1 MKIQT
6 LIAAALAAS
15 AVFAQEAAPAA
26 PAAAAAPTTGQAA
39 AVAVQPEAAAA
50 EANKDIT
57 VEVNA
62 KDKLDDAFAE
72 YADKRGFSYGEKT
85 PKGSIYYKG
94 SSPVDQHVE
103 SATFIKSR
111 AFAYERAYLN
121 AVGSYV
127 MDFFGRELTE
137 TAMETFGNQSSNA
150 EEAPKMTPADISK
163 KIELL
168 ADAKL
173 DKALADAGVDP
184 SKYQGAPVI
193 EKRKLMQDT
202 LVKRTVNKALHSSS
216 GCLPVKT
223 FESRGTD
230 GRYYIGVVIRV
241 GADCTALSNAFRT
254 KQRPALMREGGLTVK
269 EALPDTPEEIVQTFG
284 VRLYFDETGTP
295 SLLSFGQFGSAYQGK
310 SARMAERA
318 ELQAQR
324 QARALADSALTTFIN
339 SFADMTDESELA
351 EDIGESRLF
360 RADGTATPEEVS
372 NIIDIYRSKIKQT
385 GSDTMKGRTTVYD
398 RIVKHPAGQR
408 VAVCVRRWSFG
419 QVDSVN
425 EVINQGTPKKPTT
438 QPASPKSYDS
448 GVRSSRTYDF

>member
-1 MKIQT
+1 MKIQMLFMT
-6 LIAAALAAS
+6 VMAAAVPL
-15 AVFAQEAAPAA
+15 FAQENAPAA
-26 PAAAAAPTTGQAA
+26 ELAGAKSAENAKALASAG
-39 AVAVQPEAAAA
+39 A

-72 YADKRGFSYGEKT
+72 YAEKRGFTYGEKT

-94 SSPVDQHVE
+94 SAAVDQHIE

-111 AFAYERAYLN
+111 TFAYERAYLN
-121 AVGSYV
+121 AVGAYV

-137 TAMETFGNQSSNA
+137 TYMETFGNYSSNV
-150 EEAPKMTPADISK
+150 EDAPKMTPADLGE
-163 KIELL
+163 KIALL

-173 DKALADAGVDP
+173 DKALAEAGVDP
-184 SKYQGAPVI
+184 SKYQGVPVV

-254 KQRPALMREGGLTVK
+254 KQRPALSRDGGLTVK

-284 VRLYFDETGTP
+284 VRLYFDETGAP
-295 SLLSFGQFGSAYQGK
+295 SLLSFGQFGSSYKGK
-310 SARMAERA
+310 SGRMADRA
-318 ELQAQR
+318 EQQAQR

-339 SFADMTDESELA
+339 SFTDMTEESDLA

-360 RADGTATPEEVS
+360 HADGTATPEEVS

-385 GSDTMKGRTTVYD
+385 GSDTMKGRTTVYE
-398 RIVKHPAGQR
+398 RVVKHPEGQR
-408 VAVCVRRWSFG
+408 VAICVRRWSFG

-425 EVINQGTPKKPTT
+425 EVINQGAPKKPVPQEKKT
-438 QPASPKSYDS
+438 YDS